1 METGR
6 GYLAV
11 IVDESQNIK
20 EASSQR
26 TKVVVGICKAMA
38 KRADVSARPENE
50 KPKVPPPNKEGSD
63 EKINEAIQKMRQER
77 SGGKE
82 EFYEKQ
88 AELRGQ
94 LDVITDK
101 INGLTESKEA
111 INAAIN
117 AAIAQLRDDEK
128 KIQDQMTELSEARK
142 AQLGTIEASFRPRT
156 EAEVNRCVDK
166 WMTVMHPRGR
176 EFFEDDKKLRSILR
190 TVATSTAKTSDPIL
204 QQTCCLWHGDVKAAK
219 DTKHAAIQLTGP
231 GEEGAPCVTYTSR
244 VLIFLFATDEQL
256 ARWMRL
262 PKQPLKMRCNIQRC
276 VSLACILE
284 ECDLT

>member
-1 METGR
+1 M
-6 GYLAV
+6 
-11 IVDESQNIK
+11 Q
-20 EASSQR
+20 
-26 TKVVVGICKAMA
+26 
-38 KRADVSARPENE
+38 
-50 KPKVPPPNKEGSD
+50 
-63 EKINEAIQKMRQER
+63 
-77 SGGKE
+77 
-82 EFYEKQ
+82 
-88 AELRGQ
+88 
-94 LDVITDK
+94 
-101 INGLTESKEA
+101 
-111 INAAIN
+111 
-117 AAIAQLRDDEK
+117 
-128 KIQDQMTELSEARK
+128 
-142 AQLGTIEASFRPRT
+142 ASFRPRT